1 MRKHFHR
8 YNGVCNL
15 QQDKREIHTAF
26 HIFLDAKKKNI
37 LNFSVLPSTKNGLI
51 LQQRPMENFFP
62 TLTIFYV
69 LKKSNVRKLL
79 QYCINKVLC
88 IWIIVNI
95 KKKIFSVTHL
105 PTERRY
111 IIISLGALRVEGISS
126 VARSSSRAGRQAH
139 RKARG
144 IQVLQALSPNGNRFL
159 PLCYLSFTT
168 LVLEQIYE
176 LQNGEFVYVEFVQ
189 NTL

>member
-1 MRKHFHR
+1 MGYVTYNKTKDKSILHF
-8 YNGVCNL
+8 
-15 QQDKREIHTAF
+15 TF
-26 HIFLDAKKKNI
+26 FLIRRNKKI

-51 LQQRPMENFFP
+51 LQQRPMENFFLS
-62 TLTIFYV
+62 LTFFYV

-88 IWIIVNI
+88 ICIIVNI
-95 KKKIFSVTHL
+95 KKKYLFCYASSDR
-105 PTERRY
+105 TEIYYY
-111 IIISLGALRVEGISS
+111 IAWGHLRVEGISS
-126 VARSSSRAGRQAH
+126 VARSSSRAGSQTH
-139 RKARG
+139 RTARG

-159 PLCYLSFTT
+159 HLCYLSFTT

-176 LQNGEFVYVEFVQ
+176 LQNGEFVYVEFEQ